1 MRKSAEMAILIT
13 ADMRESRSSIIAMLQ
28 RMPDYEVKVCELDV
42 GDYLLRDD
50 FPVERKAAAD
60 FVASIQDRRLFEQVS
75 KQKAEYGRATFVIEG
90 DVYATRSQ
98 MKPEA
103 ICGAISYLTA
113 IEDARVL
120 TTRNAADTAAL
131 LATLA
136 RHLQAGLGYTNG
148 LRANKPKDLRLSA
161 QFLVQGLPGVGP
173 AAATALLEHFGTVD
187 ALMRADLAGLR
198 KVPGI
203 GAKTAEQIRS
213 VIEADYRS

>member
-1 MRKSAEMAILIT
+1 MAIQIT

-60 FVASIQDRRLFEQVS
+60 FVASIQDRRLFEQVA
-75 KQKAEYGRATFVIEG
+75 KLKAEYGKATFVIEG

-136 RHLQAGLGYTNG
+136 RHLQQGLSYAVG

-173 AAATALLEHFGTVD
+173 AAATALLEHFGTVN
-187 ALMRADLAGLR
+187 ALMRADLAQLR
-198 KVPGI
+198 QVSGI

-213 VIEADYRS
+213 VIEADYRHDPAS